1 MIFLQI
7 VAFIFGFVLVTWTL
21 ASSIRTFVLP
31 RSAQDRI
38 TRFVF
43 TRIRWFF
50 DLRNR
55 WSTTFEE
62 QDRVLAMF
70 APISI
75 LALVPTWYILITIG
89 FTFMFWGTGI
99 ESWSEAYKISG
110 SSLLTL
116 GFNKSEALQHTVL
129 EFAAATIG
137 LMLVALLIAYIP
149 TMYGAFSRREVE
161 VNKLMVRAG
170 SPPSAVE
177 MILRFHRLDR
187 LDKLSDF
194 WERWENW
201 FVEIEESHT
210 SLAALVFFRSPQP
223 DQSWITSAG
232 TVLDAAALILS
243 SINLPHHV
251 REERTFR
258 GNQLPSDAAAALC
271 IRAGFIAL
279 RRIADFF
286 RVDYNQNPHF
296 PEDPISIT
304 REEFDEACNTLAEQ
318 GVPLTPDRDK
328 AWQDFAGWRVNYDF
342 VLLTLARLTNAPY
355 APWSSDRSANFV
367 PSDRG
372 TLPGT
377 VVE

>member
-1 MIFLQI
+1 MIFFQI
-7 VAFIFGFVLVTWTL
+7 VAFLVGVAIVVLTL
-21 ASSIRTFVLP
+21 ASSVRTFVLP
-31 RSAQDRI
+31 RSAQDPI

-50 DLRNR
+50 DFRNR

-62 QDRVLAMF
+62 QDRVLALF
-70 APISI
+70 APIAL
-75 LALVPTWYILITIG
+75 LALVPTWYIMITIG

-116 GFNKSEALQHTVL
+116 GFNKSEELQHTVL

-170 SPPSAVE
+170 SPPSAIE

-187 LDKLSDF
+187 LNKLPDF

-243 SINLPHHV
+243 AVNLPNQV

-271 IRAGFIAL
+271 LRAGFIAL

-286 RVDYNQNPHF
+286 RVAYNHDPRF

-304 REEFDEACNTLAEQ
+304 REEFDEACKALAEG
-318 GVPLTPDRDK
+318 GVPLTADREK

-355 APWSSDRSANFV
+355 APWSSDRGPIYMSGN
-367 PSDRG
+367 RR
-372 TLPGT
+372 TLPNL
-377 VVE
+377 E